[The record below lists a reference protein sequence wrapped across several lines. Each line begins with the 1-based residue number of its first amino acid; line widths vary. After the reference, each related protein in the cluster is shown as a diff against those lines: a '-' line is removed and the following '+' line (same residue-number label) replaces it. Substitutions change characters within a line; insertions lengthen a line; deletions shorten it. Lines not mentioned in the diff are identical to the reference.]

1 MPATILLGTQWGD
14 EGKGKICDILA
25 RDSDAVVRYQG
36 GNNAGH
42 TIVVDNEVFKLHII
56 PSGILREGQLAVIG
70 DGCVVDPWELKKEI
84 EHLTSR
90 GIPVDRLVISDR
102 AHMIMPYHRTI
113 DSLQEGFR
121 SREKKVGTTGRGI
134 GPCYQDKA
142 ARTGLRVGDLRYPET
157 LRDKVSQAVSAAN
170 MVISGLSPGTPG
182 IDPEELLG
190 ELVAISKELLPYIRD
205 VPALINDLLDR
216 EGGVLLEGAQGAFLD
231 LDKGTYPF
239 VTSSSCTAGY
249 GCAGAGIGP
258 LDIERVVGVVKAYT
272 TRVGEG
278 PFPTEMRNQIGEII
292 QKRGHEFGTTTDR
305 PRRCGWL
312 DLVMVRSAVNWN
324 SITDL
329 ALTKIDV
336 LSGID
341 PLMVCK
347 EYRIPQDAAELHGT
361 GTTLRHFPSQIELL
375 ARAEPVYIKVKGW
388 EDMSTEDWM
397 EIKASGE
404 IPRRVRD
411 YMDLIEREV
420 LANIIMLSFGKG
432 REQTMDLSGEG
443 L

>member
-1 MPATILLGTQWGD
+1 
-14 EGKGKICDILA
+14 
-25 RDSDAVVRYQG
+25 
-36 GNNAGH
+36 
-42 TIVVDNEVFKLHII
+42 
-56 PSGILREGQLAVIG
+56 
-70 DGCVVDPWELKKEI
+70 
-84 EHLTSR
+84 
-90 GIPVDRLVISDR
+90 
-102 AHMIMPYHRTI
+102 
-113 DSLQEGFR
+113 
-121 SREKKVGTTGRGI
+121 
-134 GPCYQDKA
+134 
-142 ARTGLRVGDLRYPET
+142 
-157 LRDKVSQAVSAAN
+157 
-170 MVISGLSPGTPG
+170 
-182 IDPEELLG
+182 
-190 ELVAISKELLPYIRD
+190 
-205 VPALINDLLDR
+205 
-216 EGGVLLEGAQGAFLD
+216 
-231 LDKGTYPF
+231 
-239 VTSSSCTAGY
+239 
-249 GCAGAGIGP
+249 
-258 LDIERVVGVVKAYT
+258 VVGVVKAYT